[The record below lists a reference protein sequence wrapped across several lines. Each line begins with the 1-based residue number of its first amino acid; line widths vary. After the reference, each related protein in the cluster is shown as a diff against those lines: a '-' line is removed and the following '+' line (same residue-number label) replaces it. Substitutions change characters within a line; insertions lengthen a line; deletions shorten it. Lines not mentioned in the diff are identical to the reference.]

1 MASSSR
7 SSSRSLSS
15 SGSETASVLGS
26 ETASVSGSE
35 TASVS
40 GSEESTNPT
49 VQISLGKIYLDIG
62 SLEPNKYT
70 YFDKNK
76 DEKDIK
82 NLLDTTDL
90 PTDILLID
98 LNTFMNRKGFDDEQ
112 CEREKKFLLDAI
124 EKNSE
129 NIKKAL
135 GSTPVVSSES
145 NDIGYYE
152 IG

>member
-1 MASSSR
+1 MSSSSRSSLSSSSSR
-7 SSSRSLSS
+7 SSSRSS
-15 SGSETASVLGS
+15 T
-26 ETASVSGSE
+26 TFSE

-40 GSEESTNPT
+40 GSEESAIPS

-62 SLEPNKYT
+62 TLEPNKYT

-129 NIKKAL
+129 TIKQSL
-135 GSTPVVSSES
+135 GSTPVVSS
-145 NDIGYYE
+145 
-152 IG
+152 